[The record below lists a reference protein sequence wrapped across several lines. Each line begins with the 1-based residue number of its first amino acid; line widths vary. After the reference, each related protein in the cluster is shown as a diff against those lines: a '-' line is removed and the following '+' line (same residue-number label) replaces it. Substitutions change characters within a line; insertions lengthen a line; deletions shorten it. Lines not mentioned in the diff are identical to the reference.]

1 MSSGVGVFD
10 SLLTLFLSEGAMIGT
25 TILLLCSVVVFVKSK
40 GKKAI
45 RLTCG
50 VLMAYSIIYVALIA
64 GLSFLFS
71 SGHP

>member
-25 TILLLCSVVVFVKSK
+25 VLLLLGSAVVFVKSK
-40 GKKAI
+40 GKKAV
-45 RLTCG
+45 RVTCG
-50 VLMAYSIIYVALIA
+50 VLMAYSVIYLALIA
-64 GLSFLFS
+64 VMVCLFS

>member
-10 SLLTLFLSEGAMIGT
+10 SLLTLFLIGT

-50 VLMAYSIIYVALIA
+50 VLMAYSIIYLALIA